1 MTAKPPN
8 LQLSPQS
15 WWGWLLLISPFFF
28 WGTAMV
34 AMKGTLDH
42 TTPLFLAGLR
52 LVPAGFLVLLAAAL
66 AGRSQALSWRAWA
79 WIGAFALVDGALFQG
94 FLAQGLART
103 GAGLGSVTI
112 DSQPLA
118 VALMARWLYGEQIGP
133 LGWLGLLLGV
143 LGIASVGLP
152 DQWILQGFDR
162 AANLSAAGAIA
173 PWGDAWGDIWSSGFW
188 WMLLA
193 ALSMAIGTV
202 MIRQVS
208 RYADPVVATGWHMI
222 LGGMPLFGLSAAL
235 ETQQWQALTL
245 TDWGSIA
252 YATLFG
258 SAASYGVFFFFAA
271 RGNLT
276 SLSALTFLTPVF
288 ALLFGHWFL
297 GEVLSSVQSAG
308 VLLTLV
314 SIYLVNQREQ
324 LASRWVRLWAKWST
338 TPTRPESE
346 ELP

>member
-1 MTAKPPN
+1 
-8 LQLSPQS
+8 
-15 WWGWLLLISPFFF
+15 
-28 WGTAMV
+28 
-34 AMKGTLDH
+34 
-42 TTPLFLAGLR
+42 
-52 LVPAGFLVLLAAAL
+52 
-66 AGRSQALSWRAWA
+66 
-79 WIGAFALVDGALFQG
+79 
-94 FLAQGLART
+94 
-103 GAGLGSVTI
+103 
-112 DSQPLA
+112 
-118 VALMARWLYGEQIGP
+118 
-133 LGWLGLLLGV
+133 
-143 LGIASVGLP
+143 
-152 DQWILQGFDR
+152 
-162 AANLSAAGAIA
+162 
-173 PWGDAWGDIWSSGFW
+173 
-188 WMLLA
+188 MLLA

-202 MIRQVS
+202 MVRQVS

-222 LGGMPLFGLSAAL
+222 VGGMPLFGLSAAL

-288 ALLFGHWFL
+288 ALLFSHWFL
-297 GEVLSSVQSAG
+297 GEVLSSVQSTG

-324 LASRWVRLWAKWST
+324 LASRWASLWAKWST
-338 TPTRPESE
+338 APTPSESE